1 MLNKFIIPTII
12 FGLFLTAPAIAK
24 HDKEKR
30 LPPGLQKKLER
41 GGELPPGWQKK
52 RIKGQIIDRE
62 LYRHARIL
70 SPTDIYGRE
79 IIRLDDQTMRI
90 IRATG
95 EIIHIFG
102 Q

>member
-1 MLNKFIIPTII
+1 MPSIIIS
-12 FGLFLTAPAIAK
+12 LFLTAPAIAK

-41 GGELPPGWQKK
+41 GGELPSGWQKK
-52 RIKGQIIDRE
+52 LVEGQIIDSD

-70 SPTDIYGRE
+70 SPADIYGRE
-79 IIRLDDQTMRI
+79 IIQLDDKTMRI
-90 IRATG
+90 IRATR
-95 EIIHIFG
+95 EIVHIFG